1 MGLLV
6 DGVWQD
12 KWYDTK
18 KSKGHFVRTQTQF
31 RNWITKDGSPG
42 PTGEGGFKAEKDR
55 YHLYVSYACPWASR
69 ALIFRKIKG
78 LEDIIS
84 LSVVHPYMGENGWT
98 FEEGDGVIPDTVHQ
112 FDYLY
117 QVYLND
123 DPKYTGRVTV
133 PVLFDKKQDRIVSNE
148 SADIIRMFNSAFD
161 DLGAKEGDYY
171 PEELREEIDEIN
183 ELVYHNVNNGVYK
196 AGFAT
201 KQEVYEA
208 EVRNLF
214 TTLDKLEERLI
225 DQDYLVGNTL
235 TEADWRLFTTL
246 IRFEPVYFGHFKC
259 NLKHLTD
266 YPNLWNYTKRLYNY
280 PGVSETVN
288 FDHIKRHYY
297 MSHPTINP
305 NQIVP
310 LGPDLDYTV

>member
-246 IRFEPVYFGHFKC
+246 IRFETVYFGHFKC